1 MYELFDFTNE
11 QKQLGINA
19 IKTFFLEERGEDLG
33 DLAAML
39 IFEFIGEQFG
49 PYYYNKGINDAKYHI
64 QEKLE
69 ELYSLEK

>member
-1 MYELFDFTNE
+1 MNELFEFTNE
-11 QKQLGINA
+11 QKQQGIKA
-19 IKTFFLEERGEDLG
+19 IKNFFSESRGEDLG

-49 PYYYNKGINDAKYHI
+49 PYYYNKGINDTKYYI

-69 ELYSLEK
+69 DVYSLEK